1 MGPAF
6 DARYK
11 SAFVGDSRRPGA
23 EACGNENGMEDQ
35 PEPSITDEQ
44 VNGEIEM
51 ARMDASRNSQ
61 RQMESKETL
70 ELLQG

>member
-1 MGPAF
+1 
-6 DARYK
+6 
-11 SAFVGDSRRPGA
+11 
-23 EACGNENGMEDQ
+23 MEDQ

-44 VNGEIEM
+44 VNGEREM

-61 RQMESKETL
+61 RHMESKETL